1 MNNKYSFKVIVP
13 AVLFGM
19 ILSVPAFAQDNS
31 AAAPDKN
38 APAGQQMHAAG
49 QEIEQAGSDTGMAA
63 KDAVHGTERATK
75 DTAITAEVKA
85 KLASD
90 KRISLTGIHVST
102 TAGVVTLKGSVG
114 SPEMAQHAAQV
125 AEQADGVKGV
135 NNRLI
140 VISSA
145 SN

>member
-13 AVLFGM
+13 AVLLG
-19 ILSVPAFAQDNS
+19 IALSVPAFAQDSS
-31 AAAPDKN
+31 APMPDKN
-38 APAGQQMHAAG
+38 APAGQQMRDAG
-49 QEIEQAGSDTGMAA
+49 HEMQQAGSDTGMAA
-63 KDAVHGTERATK
+63 KDAFHGTERATK
-75 DTAITAEVKA
+75 DTAITADVKA

-90 KRISLTGIHVST
+90 KRISSTGIHVTT

-125 AEQADGVKGV
+125 AEQTDGVKGV
-135 NNRLI
+135 NNQLL

-145 SN
+145 RD